1 MVSFYRWVIVCHFL
15 SMIELGFGLGVEGL
29 TSGIPAKQKH
39 HALILHLGCSFDV
52 SEREI
57 FCGGLCVTR

>member
-1 MVSFYRWVIVCHFL
+1 
-15 SMIELGFGLGVEGL
+15 MIELGFGLGVEGL